1 MAFDQPSS
9 LFCSLTAGTASV
21 NLNKFF
27 KAYRSKCMWL
37 SGWYRLNILKDD
49 FIPTTFIKIELL
61 SYTNLLILLQCC
73 MQFILLKNEMVG
85 N

>member
-9 LFCSLTAGTASV
+9 LFCFLTAGIASV
-21 NLNKFF
+21 NLKFF

-37 SGWYRLNILKDD
+37 SRWHHLNILKDD

-61 SYTNLLILLQCC
+61 SYTNLLTLLHCY
-73 MQFILLKNEMVG
+73 MQFILLRNEMVG
-85 N
+85 D